1 MSRERVRYGAS
12 LVALAGAYWAAAAV
26 GFTVADSVRQ
36 VSPLWPPT
44 GIALAAMVRLG
55 ARCWPGIA
63 AGAFLANLGS
73 GEPPWTALAVA
84 AGNTLEAI
92 AGYAVL
98 RRFAFDARVERMW
111 DVYALV
117 VTAVAAPAISASLG
131 VANLWQAG
139 LIPPAATLGETW
151 LVWWVGD
158 AMGALLVTP
167 VLLTLT
173 DRRLAWPPPRAGEAV
188 VFLLVLAALG
198 FTVLATVPAPATHA
212 DPNLAYLVFPM
223 IIWAALRFTQREVVL
238 AVALVST
245 LAVAG
250 AIHGRGPFVSDTL
263 TRGLVLLQVFMAVLT
278 TTALAMGALVT
289 ERRRAYD
296 EVRRANAAKDE
307 FLAVLSHELRTPL
320 TPILG
325 WIRLLRDGQ
334 LDAPSTQRAHEVIER
349 NTRIQVRLVEDLLDA
364 SRIVSG
370 KMVFERHL
378 VDLVS
383 VVAGAHETVR
393 GSAAEKSIAVEVEPP
408 AAKALAWG
416 DAERLQQAV
425 TNVLANAVKFT
436 PPHGRIRVRIEDS
449 ETHLV
454 LSVSD
459 TGQGIEPAFLRRMF
473 APFTQADTGTTRSHG
488 GLGLGLSIACYIVE
502 QHGGTVA
509 ATSAGLGRGTTLSL
523 KLRRARTTAV
533 ESAAPETP
541 SRVGRP
547 LAGVKVL
554 AVDDDPDACEI
565 VRVVLN
571 GAGADVRTAGGAD
584 AALEISGQWEPDVL
598 VSDLAMPG
606 ADGLEL
612 LHTIRRRGAPHALK
626 AVLLTAYAGEAERG
640 RALAAGYD
648 AHLPKPVSPAD
659 LVAALVALR
668 ARE

>member
-1 MSRERVRYGAS
+1 VSAERARYWAS
-12 LVALAGAYWAAAAV
+12 LVTLAGAYWIAAIV

-55 ARCWPGIA
+55 GRCWPGIA

-84 AGNTLEAI
+84 AGNTLEAV
-92 AGYAVL
+92 AGYAVF
-98 RRFAFDARVERMW
+98 RRFGFEARVERMR

-117 VTAVAAPAISASLG
+117 LAAFAAPAISATVG
-131 VANLWQAG
+131 VASLWQAG

-173 DRRLAWPPPRAGEAV
+173 DRRLGWPPARAGEAV
-188 VFLLVLAALG
+188 VFLLLLAALG
-198 FTVLATVPAPATHA
+198 ATVLATVPAPTNGR
-212 DPNLAYLVFPM
+212 DPNLEYLVFPM

-250 AIHGRGPFVSDTL
+250 AILGRGPFVSDTL
-263 TRGLVLLQVFMAVLT
+263 TRRLVLLQVFMAVLT

-289 ERRRAYD
+289 ERRRAY
-296 EVRRANAAKDE
+296 EEARRANAAKDE

-325 WIRLLRDGQ
+325 WIRLLREGQ
-334 LDAPSTQRAHEVIER
+334 LDVPTAARAHEVIER

-378 VDLVS
+378 VDIMRVVS
-383 VVAGAHETVR
+383 GAHETVG
-393 GSAAEKSIAVEVEPP
+393 GSVAEKSIAVEIQPP
-408 AAKALAWG
+408 AGTAMAWG

-436 PPHGRIRVRIEDS
+436 PSHGRIGVRVESS

-459 TGQGIEPAFLRRMF
+459 TGQGIEPAFLQRMF

-509 ATSAGLGRGTTLSL
+509 ATSAGLGRGTTLTV
-523 KLRRARTTAV
+523 KLPRARTAAAEPAV
-533 ESAAPETP
+533 PETP
-541 SRVGRP
+541 SPAGRP

-571 GAGADVRTAGGAD
+571 GAGAEVRTAEGSE
-584 AALEISGQWEPDVL
+584 AALAILGQWQPDVL

-612 LHTIRRRGAPHALK
+612 LHTIRRRGEPRALK